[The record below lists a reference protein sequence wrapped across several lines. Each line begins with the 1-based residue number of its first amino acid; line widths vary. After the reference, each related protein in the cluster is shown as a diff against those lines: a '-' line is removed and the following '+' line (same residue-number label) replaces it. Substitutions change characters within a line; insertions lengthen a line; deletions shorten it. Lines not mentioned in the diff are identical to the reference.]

1 LLLVLQRAGKAVRV
15 KFPAETMK
23 FLLQRGEIQI
33 ELRLQSEDRKIIASR
48 RRLNLAA
55 MRAKQ
60 R

>member
-1 LLLVLQRAGKAVRV
+1 
-15 KFPAETMK
+15 MK